1 METAIAIKL
10 KDPNKEILKLIR
22 SVKKPD
28 VIFLLAEK
36 YKITDIKEKNSI
48 EELAL
53 TIDGNDNSKD
63 ICSDLQEISDCY
75 KEADE
80 ETFRS
85 ICHKYGVNIE
95 FHMSFRR
102 VIIQCI
108 LQNSNAFITIRELS
122 AVARQRDFSVYD
134 GKSLEDPI
142 SLTENIK
149 KGISE
154 SIQSLIEEQEP
165 GRKYTVQSDQVKD
178 NILITAYFD
187 ERSRTYNQISSKG
200 GEIEKF
206 TITPALK
213 TKARYNT
220 VENRLY
226 LKCGSSQKVQ
236 NYLLGSF
243 GNAFFSDNNHF
254 QNSKEVYKLEK
265 VTNEDFS
272 LELEDEQLKDVESAK
287 VIEET
292 ITVELTNQTI
302 LLTIKG
308 DDAEDAL
315 EQLSNEAAI
324 DLKTQARKS
333 ITIQLVIKIDET
345 KTKKVN
351 IKITDSHKIQYDPRY
366 AEIVHNCLVK
376 WGIEVGCD

>member
-1 METAIAIKL
+1 METATAIKL
-10 KDPNKEILKLIR
+10 KAPNKELIKLVR
-22 SVKKPD
+22 SVTKTE
-28 VIFLLAEK
+28 VIFLLTEK
-36 YKITDIKEKNSI
+36 YEITDLKEKNSI
-48 EELAL
+48 EEMAL
-53 TIDGNDNSKD
+53 TIEEHGNSKD
-63 ICSDLQEISDCY
+63 ISSDLHDISNCC

-108 LQNSNAFITIRELS
+108 LLNPNAFITIKELS

-134 GKSLEDPI
+134 GKALEDPI

-154 SIQSLIEEQEP
+154 GIQSLIEEQEP
-165 GRKYTVQSDQVKD
+165 GRRYTVQSDQVAD

-200 GEIEKF
+200 GKIEKF

-220 VENRLY
+220 TENRLY

-243 GNAFFSDNNHF
+243 GNAFFADNNHF
-254 QNSKEVYKLEK
+254 QNSKEVYNLDK

-272 LELEDEQLKDVESAK
+272 LDIEDEQLKDIISAK
-287 VIEET
+287 IIEET
-292 ITVELTNQTI
+292 LSVELANQTI

-324 DLKTQARKS
+324 NLKTQARKS
-333 ITIQLVIKIDET
+333 ITMQLFIKIDET
-345 KTKKVN
+345 KTKK
-351 IKITDSHKIQYDPRY
+351 
-366 AEIVHNCLVK
+366 
-376 WGIEVGCD
+376 